1 MLVYLCCELRLYY
14 TFTTV
19 LMLATI
25 TTMKR
30 GIGRIK
36 GFTLIELI
44 VVIAVIGILATI
56 SVIGFSRYQADTRD
70 ARRVSSAT
78 TIAEALEKYYDAN
91 GEYPGC
97 SQLTGD
103 ATTVTNAT
111 LKGLDNSTLIAPQ
124 ASSGTTNSIA
134 CAVLTLNGTDFFE
147 YTGDGSPACLSTG
160 ACLEFKI
167 RYKSESSGSGE
178 IKEISSRRTTS
189 VATSGTPVLTLGASD
204 FDNVTLNWT
213 TVAGAS
219 TYLVQRSAAGDTNFS
234 SPTEYQ
240 TPTGAGTF
248 EANGLSTATTYNF
261 RVRPNATSSVGN
273 FSNTIQATTQ
283 SLATPVITAAPNSA
297 TAIGVTWAAVSG
309 ADNYTL
315 QYSTSPTLASGVT
328 NVPNLT
334 GTSTMVS
341 GLTTGLTY
349 YFRLQAVS
357 GPFTSAWSTI
367 KDAVPIG
374 QAVIASTSASSCGA
388 VTVNWNALNGAA
400 TYTARWSTN
409 SNMTGSTAVTGLTGT
424 SAVLGGVAQGT
435 TVYVTIS
442 GVTSGGF
449 SGQASTTASQMTTTC
464 TPDAYTISAYAS
476 GGNWVATSNAICAA
490 GTTEYYQWYANGSAW
505 VAGDQ
510 YQTVSYALGYGQGIT
525 LTVNTRCYN
534 ANGTSGWRGANNSA
548 GYTRPVP
555 APTLNA
561 LSVGSGRRVNASWSA
576 VCGGL
581 NELLLRQGSYT
592 DTSNNRFALPNN
604 YANTDSRTW
613 NSSGTVRYN
622 VRTNCNGVWSDWSNE
637 RTASV

>member
-1 MLVYLCCELRLYY
+1 MN
-14 TFTTV
+14 
-19 LMLATI
+19 
-25 TTMKR
+25 R
-30 GIGRIK
+30 GINKIR

-70 ARRVSSAT
+70 ARRASSAT

-103 ATTVTNAT
+103 AMTVTNAT
-111 LKGLDNSTLIAPQ
+111 LKGLDTSTLIAPQ
-124 ASSGTTNSIA
+124 ASGGTTNSLT
-134 CAVLTLNGTDFFE
+134 CAVLTSDGTDFFE
-147 YTGDGSPACLSTG
+147 YTGDGSPACASTG

-167 RYKSESSGSGE
+167 KYKSESSGSGE
-178 IKEISSRRTTS
+178 IKSISSRRSTS
-189 VATSGTPVLTLGASD
+189 VATSGTPVLSVGDTD
-204 FDNVTLNWT
+204 FDYVTLTWT
-213 TVAGAS
+213 PVAGAS
-219 TYLVQRSAAGDTNFS
+219 SYLVQRSAAADTTFA

-240 TPTGAGTF
+240 TPTSAATF
-248 EANGLSTATTYNF
+248 NANGLSTATTYNF
-261 RVRPNATSSVGN
+261 RVRPNATSSIGN
-273 FSNTIQATTQ
+273 FSNTVQATTQ
-283 SLATPVITAAPNSA
+283 SLATPVITAAPSSA
-297 TAIGVTWAAVSG
+297 TAINVTWPAVSG
-309 ADNYTL
+309 ADEYTL

-328 NVPNLT
+328 NVPNIT
-334 GTSTMVS
+334 GTSRTVS
-341 GLTTGLTY
+341 GLTTGVTY
-349 YFRLQAVS
+349 YFHLRAVS
-357 GPFTSAWSTI
+357 GAFTSSWSAI

-374 QAVIASTSASSCGA
+374 QAVIASTSESSCGA
-388 VTVNWNALNGAA
+388 VTVNWNALNGAT

-409 SNMTGSTAVTGLTGT
+409 SNMTSPTTVTGLTGT
-424 SAVLGGVAQGT
+424 SAVLGGIAQST
-435 TVYVTIS
+435 TVYITIS

-449 SGQASTTASQMTTTC
+449 SGQASATASQVTTAC
-464 TPDAYTISAYAS
+464 TPAAYTISAYAS
-476 GGNWVATSNAICAA
+476 GGSWVATSNAVCAA
-490 GTTEYYQWYANGSAW
+490 GTTEYYQWYANGGAW

-534 ANGTSGWRGANNSA
+534 SNGTSGWRGANNSA

-581 NELLLRQGSYT
+581 NELLLRQGSYQ
-592 DTSNNRFALPNN
+592 DTSSARFAQPNN
-604 YANTDSRTW
+604 YANTDTRVW
-613 NSSGTVRYN
+613 YSSGTVRYN

-637 RTASV
+637 RTAGV